1 MERLKMLTGIYYVG
15 IGCGLWNKKEVID
28 WSDKVIEVIDNPPLE
43 LLEVSM
49 MSKSKIDDIESK
61 LFELSRI
68 EDEEHYVKIVL
79 SIIGEML
86 EQKHL
91 NIEKA
96 IRITSRLLVH
106 TGMSWES
113 RYYNLYSLDDNY
125 DLAINGVHYD
135 INEVE
140 KEFIKELES
149 FKKQIREFKELYSS
163 VTRLEWTN

>member
-1 MERLKMLTGIYYVG
+1 MERLKMLTGIYYLG

-28 WSDKVIEVIDNPPLE
+28 WSDKVIEAIDNPPLE

-113 RYYNLYSLDDNY
+113 RYYNLYSLDDSY

>member
-1 MERLKMLTGIYYVG
+1 MERLKMLTGIYYLG

-28 WSDKVIEVIDNPPLE
+28 WSDKVIEAIDNPPLE
-43 LLEVSM
+43 LLEVSI

-113 RYYNLYSLDDNY
+113 RYYNLYSLDDSY